1 MIRRLIDWTG
11 RVIVVRKR
19 WFTAIMV
26 IALLLSSSL
35 LTACSSAEES
45 TSMKADVILFDV
57 SSGLNAAGT
66 FNSEDHSVTSLSSR
80 ASQLRTKLARS
91 LDERTA
97 VYFGFVRSNYGQQQI
112 ETLVSP
118 KLIQLMDKILE
129 EDVKDPQL
137 RKVSREGIVK
147 AWNSILN
154 SPKLANGENCATQIA
169 NSIQSD
175 SNLSIT
181 DFHASQLAGSLCSNA
196 QSAVIQIDGL
206 LNTPENIGSDIQS
219 AIDRSIEKLT
229 SDERRLF
236 NSQNQQIF
244 LIPTIILVSDMIQVT
259 NGERITN
266 ILAGD
271 AKMSASC
278 QRAKDEAKNYSIKM
292 DGIALVSDGF
302 ASVKG
307 NIKVE
312 LRDKLREYWK
322 CWFETRGIYDPD
334 FGTRG
339 INIGEI

>member
-1 MIRRLIDWTG
+1 
-11 RVIVVRKR
+11 VVRKR

-35 LTACSSAEES
+35 LTSCSSAEES
-45 TSMKADVILFDV
+45 TSMKAGVILFDV

-80 ASQLRTKLARS
+80 ASQLRTKLARA

-97 VYFGFVRSNYGQQQI
+97 IYFGFVRSNYGQQQI

-154 SPKLANGENCATQIA
+154 SPKLANSENCATQIA

-196 QSAVIQIDGL
+196 QSATTQIDGL

-236 NSQNQQIF
+236 NAQNQQIF

-266 ILAGD
+266 ILVGD
-271 AKMSASC
+271 AKMSDSC

-322 CWFETRGIYDPD
+322 CWFESRGIYDPD

>member
-1 MIRRLIDWTG
+1 M
-11 RVIVVRKR
+11 VRKR
-19 WFTAIMV
+19 RFTAITV

-35 LTACSSAEES
+35 LAGCSSAEES

-80 ASQLRTKLARS
+80 ASQLRTKLARA
-91 LDERTA
+91 LEERTA
-97 VYFGFVRSNYGQQQI
+97 VYFGYVRSNYGQQQI

-118 KLIQLMDKILE
+118 KLIQLMDKTLN

-154 SPKLANGENCATQIA
+154 SPKLANSENCSTQIA

-175 SNLSIT
+175 SNQSIT
-181 DFHASQLAGSLCSNA
+181 DFHASQLAGTLCSNA
-196 QSAVIQIDGL
+196 QSATTQIDGL
-206 LNTPENIGSDIQS
+206 LNTPDNIGSDIQS

-259 NGERITN
+259 NGERIIK
-266 ILAGD
+266 ILAND
-271 AKMSASC
+271 AKISDSC

-307 NIKVE
+307 NINVE

>member
-1 MIRRLIDWTG
+1 MIRGIIDWTG

-19 WFTAIMV
+19 RFTAITV
-26 IALLLSSSL
+26 TALLLSSSL
-35 LTACSSAEES
+35 LAGCSSAEES

-80 ASQLRTKLARS
+80 ASQLRTKLARA
-91 LDERTA
+91 LEERTA
-97 VYFGFVRSNYGQQQI
+97 VYFGYVRSNYGQQQI

-118 KLIQLMDKILE
+118 KLIQLMDKTLN

-154 SPKLANGENCATQIA
+154 SPKLANSENCSTQIA

-175 SNLSIT
+175 SNQSIT
-181 DFHASQLAGSLCSNA
+181 DFHASQLAGTLCSNA
-196 QSAVIQIDGL
+196 QSATTQIDGL
-206 LNTPENIGSDIQS
+206 LNTPDNIGSDIQS

-259 NGERITN
+259 NGERIIK
-266 ILAGD
+266 ILAND
-271 AKMSASC
+271 AKISDSC

-307 NIKVE
+307 NINVE

>member
-1 MIRRLIDWTG
+1 M
-11 RVIVVRKR
+11 
-19 WFTAIMV
+19 
-26 IALLLSSSL
+26 
-35 LTACSSAEES
+35 
-45 TSMKADVILFDV
+45 
-57 SSGLNAAGT
+57 
-66 FNSEDHSVTSLSSR
+66 
-80 ASQLRTKLARS
+80 
-91 LDERTA
+91 
-97 VYFGFVRSNYGQQQI
+97 
-112 ETLVSP
+112 
-118 KLIQLMDKILE
+118 
-129 EDVKDPQL
+129 
-137 RKVSREGIVK
+137 
-147 AWNSILN
+147 
-154 SPKLANGENCATQIA
+154 
-169 NSIQSD
+169 
-175 SNLSIT
+175 
-181 DFHASQLAGSLCSNA
+181 
-196 QSAVIQIDGL
+196 
-206 LNTPENIGSDIQS
+206 
-219 AIDRSIEKLT
+219 T